1 MPDVGLDE
9 DFARAPVACPSQ
21 RQSVSGWLLDA
32 DVLSEARRS
41 AGVRTPGRRR
51 SWQPRT
57 HWTAICRVQ
66 VLGEIRRGVERIR
79 RRGDTMQAHLL
90 EDWLLQLAADYAN
103 RILDFDHDCA
113 EAWGAL
119 MAADP
124 GHPVDAQIAAIA
136 GLHGLTVV
144 TRNTSDFAAT
154 GVATHNPF
162 S

>member
-1 MPDVGLDE
+1 M
-9 DFARAPVACPSQ
+9 
-21 RQSVSGWLLDA
+21 SGWLLDTN
-32 DVLSEARRS
+32 VLSEGRKRGRADP
-41 AGVRTPGRRR
+41 GVLAFLAAADPLDCYLPV
-51 SWQPRT
+51 Q
-57 HWTAICRVQ
+57 AI
-66 VLGEIRRGVERIR
+66 GEMRCGVERIR
-79 RRGDTMQAHLL
+79 RRGDATQAQAL
-90 EDWLLQLAADYAN
+90 EDWLRQLVAGYAN

>member
-1 MPDVGLDE
+1 MN
-9 DFARAPVACPSQ
+9 
-21 RQSVSGWLLDA
+21 GWLLDTN
-32 DVLSEARRS
+32 VLSEARK
-41 AGVRTPGRRR
+41 RRR
-51 SWQPRT
+51 ADPGVL
-57 HWTAICRVQ
+57 AFLAAADPLYCYLPVQ

-79 RRGDTMQAHLL
+79 RRGDAMQAHLL